1 MIDTFYDKMLA
12 HVLLRPVFID
22 IAHIDLEHHLPVLY
36 DFWSYV
42 LLGEMGYNRNVMEP
56 HIRLNEKVPLTPQL
70 FDEWLRLFSETV
82 DEYFE
87 GPKAGEAKS
96 RAKSNALLM
105 QHKINFMPKKE

>member
-1 MIDTFYDKMLA
+1 MLA
-12 HVLLRPVFID
+12 QCIAAPGIYRYCPYRPGSITCRSFLI
-22 IAHIDLEHHLPVLY
+22 LELCLI
-36 DFWSYV
+36 
-42 LLGEMGYNRNVMEP
+42 GRIYNRNVMNP
-56 HIRLNEKVPLTPQL
+56 HIRLNEKSLTPAT

-105 QHKINFMPKKE
+105 QHKNQLLCLKKNN